1 MKNEHL
7 REKEYIKSLALL
19 YIHIAEMKEL
29 SEKAIQDINKP
40 LSCYLVNKDII
51 DEYQKNYYFK
61 IISQQID
68 NLRTKD
74 ESFNFENF
82 NQNNN
87 ILDNFI
93 NNIDIEINKIEIDK
107 NFLSMIPL
115 LLETETSKI
124 YEYEFPNNF
133 FILRKEILDIL
144 LNNNDNKINNNNNN
158 NNNIN
163 NNNNK
168 DDKNINNNDDN
179 NINNNNNENN
189 QDYNFNKEYKLII
202 GKEGFF
208 IWNLIKQKENI
219 KIFYLKDLNSGIDKI
234 FLFKEEQ
241 DFLKELKSNIIGK
254 TNEEYYSFRNI
265 IFKKAGYYNII
276 DDGEIIGKYIT
287 IIRNQ
292 NYKEKDEDK
301 EQFDNLIIDTEK
313 NFSKMKEFLK
323 NLLINLYSIRDLREI
338 CLNILNEKNRDKKD
352 SKKNNLI
359 DAFSEFV
366 KEFSEN
372 PGKDIEEKI
381 INFYKIFFGKN
392 LGESI
397 VFNEEHVNHAYEH
410 LIKKVIECFEIEIKY
425 KNRENGLLNN
435 IQNKIFDIFYGE
447 KKDIDNMFFNTLYI
461 NPKKFRKKLNINEN
475 NEKKTNNSLNEIKE
489 NNQNEIISLNEIIN
503 LLTLEEY
510 HINKFPEKLILILDN
525 FNNTFNKNN
534 ITINVPLD
542 LKICK
547 EQIYNEKYILLSCI
561 QNDDN
566 SLEKFCTIV
575 KKEEKLFKINYFN
588 NSYQETEILDKNELS
603 KSFVFFY
610 ERLKESEYSSGSG
623 NIHNINIISSTSTF
637 DSNSN
642 ITNKEDYINN
652 EKQINKI

>member
-7 REKEYIKSLALL
+7 RKKEYIKSLALL
-19 YIHIAEMKEL
+19 YIYIAEMKEL

-82 NQNNN
+82 NENNN

-93 NNIDIEINKIEIDK
+93 NNIAIEINKIEIDK

-144 LNNNDNKINNNNNN
+144 LNNNDNKTNNNNN

-168 DDKNINNNDDN
+168 NDKNINNNDDN
-179 NINNNNNENN
+179 NINNNNENN

-202 GKEGFF
+202 GKEGFC
-208 IWNLIKQKENI
+208 IWNLIKQKEYI
-219 KIFYLKDLNSGIDKI
+219 KIFYLKDLNLGIDKI

-301 EQFDNLIIDTEK
+301 EQFDNLIINTEK

-352 SKKNNLI
+352 
-359 DAFSEFV
+359 
-366 KEFSEN
+366 
-372 PGKDIEEKI
+372 
-381 INFYKIFFGKN
+381 
-392 LGESI
+392 
-397 VFNEEHVNHAYEH
+397 
-410 LIKKVIECFEIEIKY
+410 
-425 KNRENGLLNN
+425 
-435 IQNKIFDIFYGE
+435 
-447 KKDIDNMFFNTLYI
+447 
-461 NPKKFRKKLNINEN
+461 
-475 NEKKTNNSLNEIKE
+475 
-489 NNQNEIISLNEIIN
+489 
-503 LLTLEEY
+503 
-510 HINKFPEKLILILDN
+510 
-525 FNNTFNKNN
+525 
-534 ITINVPLD
+534 
-542 LKICK
+542 
-547 EQIYNEKYILLSCI
+547 
-561 QNDDN
+561 
-566 SLEKFCTIV
+566 
-575 KKEEKLFKINYFN
+575 
-588 NSYQETEILDKNELS
+588 
-603 KSFVFFY
+603 
-610 ERLKESEYSSGSG
+610 
-623 NIHNINIISSTSTF
+623 
-637 DSNSN
+637 
-642 ITNKEDYINN
+642 
-652 EKQINKI
+652 